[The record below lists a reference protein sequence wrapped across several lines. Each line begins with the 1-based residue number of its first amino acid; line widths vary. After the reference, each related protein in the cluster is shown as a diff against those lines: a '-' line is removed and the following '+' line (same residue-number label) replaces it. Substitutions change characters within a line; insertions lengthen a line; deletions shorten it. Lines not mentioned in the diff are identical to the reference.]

1 MLAASSYASGISTLP
16 HGVPARP
23 SPLRRC
29 LMLLSAWVQPRR
41 YRPERHYMR
50 GGSTI
55 GSRSLAAA
63 HARIAGRG

>member
-1 MLAASSYASGISTLP
+1 MLAASSYAPGISTLP
-16 HGVPARP
+16 QGGPA
-23 SPLRRC
+23 SALRRC
-29 LMLLSAWVQPRR
+29 LLRLSRWMRPGR

-50 GGSTI
+50 GGNTH